1 MSKGK
6 AFLGL
11 FLKAERRIFAYIF
24 TLLPNRTDAEDV
36 LQEVSKLMWEKF
48 DEADPPGDFV
58 ALGLPDRL
66 LQGDGAPADQR
77 RDRVIFS
84 DAMLERVAETVSEHA
99 DALQLDER
107 HEALACC
114 LGKLS
119 RGDRQLLD
127 ERFKDGATV
136 RSVAERLGRSAD
148 AVYKALARVRRAL
161 HDCVERTIAAEGPR
175 MTLEPERLDELRR
188 LLEALCEERI
198 TPEEGRGWRRWCW
211 PTREAEALY
220 ITYLT
225 MQADLSREIG
235 GHPAP
240 AGAGDDARPECTPG
254 PGAGRRPRRWSWVPW
269 TLAVGACL
277 LAATMSGLV
286 AWRGAG
292 GGRSGEPRSW
302 PAASAPGEPVPA
314 AAGSSST
321 IATPWPW

>member
-1 MSKGK
+1 MFNSHESGRTGGVDVPPAGDMGGVSKGK

-11 FLKAERRIFAYIF
+11 FLKAQRRIFAYIF

-48 DEADPPGDFV
+48 DEAHPPGDFV
-58 ALGLPDRL
+58 AWGCRI
-66 LQGDGAPADQR
+66 AFYKVMEHRRNQR

-107 HEALACC
+107 HDALACC

-161 HDCVERTIAAEGPR
+161 HDCVERTI
-175 MTLEPERLDELRR
+175 T
-188 LLEALCEERI
+188 
-198 TPEEGRGWRRWCW
+198 
-211 PTREAEALY
+211 
-220 ITYLT
+220 
-225 MQADLSREIG
+225 
-235 GHPAP
+235 
-240 AGAGDDARPECTPG
+240 
-254 PGAGRRPRRWSWVPW
+254 
-269 TLAVGACL
+269 
-277 LAATMSGLV
+277 
-286 AWRGAG
+286 
-292 GGRSGEPRSW
+292 
-302 PAASAPGEPVPA
+302 
-314 AAGSSST
+314 AGSH
-321 IATPWPW
+321 A